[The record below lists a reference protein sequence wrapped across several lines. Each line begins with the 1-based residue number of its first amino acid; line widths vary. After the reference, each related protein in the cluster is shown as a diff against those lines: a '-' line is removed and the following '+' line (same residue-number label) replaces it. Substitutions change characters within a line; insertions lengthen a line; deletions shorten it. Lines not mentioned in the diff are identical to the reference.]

1 MPSPVRFVAEHIW
14 LLMLAVLLGCFTGCS
29 KDELKALREANRIAE
44 EARREQA
51 GQNTVFAELETT
63 LSQER
68 QHIDRE
74 RALAAERHELAAKER
89 AEVLVDR
96 RKDLEAAR
104 RENAIAQVLLVL
116 APLGVVG
123 IVVWAVIRGVRLMM
137 RPRPEDGLLAEY
149 LLVQPNVKPVYWD
162 PGLLERAKNLRL
174 TKEEIEQAVEDS
186 YHADGD
192 NDNQPEQQPDE
203 NEPPKGE
210 PQ

>member
-14 LLMLAVLLGCFTGCS
+14 LLLLAVLLGCFTGCN

-44 EARREQA
+44 DARREQA
-51 GQNTVFAELETT
+51 EQNTVFAELETT

-68 QHIDRE
+68 QSIDRE
-74 RALAAERHELAAKER
+74 RALAAERHDDAARER

-96 RKDLEAAR
+96 RKDIEAAR
-104 RENAIAQVLLVL
+104 REHAIAQVLLVL

-137 RPRPEDGLLAEY
+137 RPRPEDGLLTEY
-149 LLVQPNVKPVYWD
+149 LLTQPNVKSVYWD

-186 YHADGD
+186 YHADD
-192 NDNQPEQQPDE
+192 DEQPEEQPSE
-203 NEPPKGE
+203 KEPPKGE

>member
-1 MPSPVRFVAEHIW
+1 MPSPNPVRFVAENIW
-14 LLMLAVLLGCFTGCS
+14 LLLLAVLLGCFTGCD

-51 GQNTVFAELETT
+51 EQNTVFAELETT

-68 QHIDRE
+68 QSIDRE
-74 RALAAERHELAAKER
+74 RALAAERHDDAAKER

-104 RENAIAQVLLVL
+104 REHAIAQVLLVL

-137 RPRPEDGLLAEY
+137 RPRPEDSALVEYMLA
-149 LLVQPNVKPVYWD
+149 QPQVKTFYYD
-162 PGLLERAKNLRL
+162 PNLLERAKNMHL
-174 TKEEIEQAVEDS
+174 TKEEIERAVEDS
-186 YHADGD
+186 YHVDD
-192 NDNQPEQQPDE
+192 DEQPEEQPDKK
-203 NEPPKGE
+203 EPPTGE